1 MSEVVIN
8 PYRFASAEQTYEIVF
23 DPDAGSGTAINQNPR
38 RFGQKFDSEIT
49 NVTSI
54 KFCIRISDA
63 NPPPGNM
70 TCFIYNA
77 DESAKQEAEEQ
88 ILASSLPTSWGSGTP
103 TYTEYT
109 FDPACTIP
117 AGGFFAVQKETGTWS
132 SPNRPD
138 VNRSDSSQAS
148 GTNVIKYTS
157 DGAWVEETAQD
168 MNILIT
174 YS

>member
-1 MSEVVIN
+1 MSNFIIN
-8 PYRFASAEQTYEIVF
+8 PYRFAATEQTYEIVF
-23 DPDAGSGTAINQNPR
+23 DPDDGSGTAIDGNPT

-54 KFCIRISDA
+54 KFACEKSGT
-63 NPPPGNM
+63 PPDNM

-88 ILASSLPTSWGSGTP
+88 ILASSLPASWGSGSP

-132 SPNRPD
+132 SPNRVN
-138 VNRSDSSQAS
+138 VNRSDSSQRS

-157 DGAWVEETAQD
+157 GGAWVEETAQD
-168 MNILIT
+168 MNIIIT